1 MTGGIWEC
9 VGSKCNE
16 KVSFEAEAERGSRAE
31 AGRGIAGIEQT
42 VRGGCEVEVDV
53 DVGDQGE
60 QVDGR

>member
-1 MTGGIWEC
+1 L
-9 VGSKCNE
+9 
-16 KVSFEAEAERGSRAE
+16 EANATRRFLSRQRQREAAERRQG
-31 AGRGIAGIEQT
+31 GIAGIEQT